1 MNQEEGNTELVLP
14 IICQHCHK
22 EINLGMVFSLL
33 PPEQVEEANPLTP
46 NYVTEQEEA

>member
-22 EINLGMVFSLL
+22 EINLGVVFSLL
-33 PPEQVEEANPLTP
+33 PPTEGEDTNSTNHEPEEETR
-46 NYVTEQEEA
+46 